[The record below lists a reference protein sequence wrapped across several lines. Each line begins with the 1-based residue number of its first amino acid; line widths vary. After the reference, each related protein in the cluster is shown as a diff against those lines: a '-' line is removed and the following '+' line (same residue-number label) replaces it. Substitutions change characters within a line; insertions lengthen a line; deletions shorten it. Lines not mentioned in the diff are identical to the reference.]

1 MIEWYEIQEQW
12 PTLAA
17 MAIIEVLLSVDN
29 MMAVSAVTAHLPSK
43 QRSLALGIGTL
54 IAYGVRA
61 GALLV
66 TAPLISGSLTAK
78 ILGSLYM
85 MHLAASHFTRPHVKE
100 SSSREVE
107 WGFAKT
113 LLMVVLVD
121 FLLTTDNIIA
131 AVSMSKIFWVVC
143 SSVLF
148 GVVLVGFL
156 GRYTVRVVRRFPVL
170 SDSIYVLIGWIGV
183 LLLAETTTK
192 SLKIAHLTDIQKL
205 LVLVEIILVTLIYD
219 AMPSLQRLVNPVL
232 RGVFLPVLRVF
243 NLPLSVLFW
252 PIRKLTALA
261 G

>member
-29 MMAVSAVTAHLPSK
+29 MMAVSAVAVHLPSK
-43 QRSLALGIGTL
+43 QRPLALGIGTL
-54 IAYGVRA
+54 GAYVLRVV
-61 GALLV
+61 ALLV
-66 TAPLISGSLTAK
+66 TAPLISMSFWAK
-78 ILGSLYM
+78 ILGALYM
-85 MHLAASHFTRPHVKE
+85 MHLAASHFTRPHAPEGSV
-100 SSSREVE
+100 REVQ

-113 LLMVVLVD
+113 VLMVLLVD

-131 AVSMSKIFWVVC
+131 AVSMSKVVWVVC

-156 GRYTVRVVRRFPVL
+156 GRYTIRVVRRFPVL
-170 SDSIYVLIGWIGV
+170 SDSIYVLIGWIGL

-192 SLKIAHLTDIQKL
+192 SLQIAHLTDLQKF
-205 LVLVEIILVTLIYD
+205 LVLVEIILVTLVYD
-219 AMPSLQRLVNPVL
+219 AMPSLQRLLHPFFKGVL
-232 RGVFLPVLRVF
+232 LPVLRV
-243 NLPLSVLFW
+243 LDYPLSLLFW

-261 G
+261 D

>member
-29 MMAVSAVTAHLPSK
+29 MIAVSAVAAHLPSK

-54 IAYGVRA
+54 IAYVLRV

-85 MHLAASHFTRPHVKE
+85 MHLAASHFTRSHVNDAA
-100 SSSREVE
+100 SREVE

-113 LLMVVLVD
+113 LLTVVLVD

-131 AVSMSKIFWVVC
+131 AVSMSKVVWVVC

-156 GRYTVRVVRRFPVL
+156 GRYTVRVVRRFPIL
-170 SDSIYVLIGWIGV
+170 SDSIYVLIGWIGI

-192 SLKIAHLTDIQKL
+192 SLKIAHLTDIQKF

-219 AMPSLQRLVNPVL
+219 AMPSLQRLVNPLL

-243 NLPLSVLFW
+243 NMPLSLLFW

-261 G
+261 D

>member
-29 MMAVSAVTAHLPSK
+29 MMAVSAVASHLPGK
-43 QRSLALGIGTL
+43 QRPAALIIGTL
-54 IAYGVRA
+54 ASYVLRT

-66 TAPLISGSLTAK
+66 TAPLISGSFAAK

-85 MHLAASHFTRPHVKE
+85 MHLAASHFTRPHAPKDPSKE
-100 SSSREVE
+100 AD
-107 WGFAKT
+107 WGFLKT
-113 LLMVVLVD
+113 VSMVIFVD

-148 GVVLVGFL
+148 GAVLVGFL
-156 GRYTVRVVRRFPVL
+156 GRYTVRVVHRFPVL
-170 SDSIYVLIGWIGV
+170 SDSIYVLIGWIG
-183 LLLAETTTK
+183 LLLMAETTTK
-192 SLKIAHLTDIQKL
+192 SLQIAHLTDVQKF

-219 AMPSLQRLVNPVL
+219 AMPSLQRAVNPL
-232 RGVFLPVLRVF
+232 LKGVFLPILKVV
-243 NLPLSVLFW
+243 NLPLSILFW

-261 G
+261 D

>member
-1 MIEWYEIQEQW
+1 MIEWYEIEEQW

-29 MMAVSAVTAHLPSK
+29 MMAVSAVAKHLPDK
-43 QRSLALGIGTL
+43 QRPLALFFGSMG
-54 IAYGVRA
+54 AYVLRVF
-61 GALLV
+61 ALLV
-66 TAPLISGSLTAK
+66 TAPLISMSLTAK

-85 MHLAASHFTRPHVKE
+85 IHLMASHFTRPHAPEGSTKE
-100 SSSREVE
+100 GD
-107 WGFAKT
+107 WGFVKT
-113 LLMVVLVD
+113 VLMVLLVD

-131 AVSMSKIFWVVC
+131 AVSISKTVWVVC

-156 GRYTVRVVRRFPVL
+156 GRYTIQVIRRFPVL

-183 LLLAETTTK
+183 LLMAETTTK
-192 SLKIAHLTDIQKL
+192 SLQIAHLTDVQKL
-205 LVLVEIILVTLIYD
+205 AVLVEIILVALIYD

-232 RGVFLPVLRVF
+232 KNVCLPILRVLDF
-243 NLPLSVLFW
+243 PLSILFW

-261 G
+261 D